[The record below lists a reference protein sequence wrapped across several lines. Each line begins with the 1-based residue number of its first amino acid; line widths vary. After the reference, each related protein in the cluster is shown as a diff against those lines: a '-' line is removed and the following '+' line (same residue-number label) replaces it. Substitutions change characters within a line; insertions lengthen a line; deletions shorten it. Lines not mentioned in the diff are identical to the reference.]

1 MKNFTHDFFGDS
13 FPLSGQ
19 HLIAASAGTG
29 KTYNMQNVFARLAML
44 EGLRVTQILVVTFT
58 EAATAELCDRLR
70 RVLANVLEFLAMERA
85 QVLAVPVGSLD
96 SARKQALDLVRLIP
110 ESDWGLAKERVID
123 AIANFDQAAISTI
136 HGFCNRVLNRYAFES
151 GASFGSEVGD
161 FDDVCILADD
171 AWRRLGKED
180 KAHFEKYGKDS
191 FCPGVK
197 RLAATQAVLD
207 ESSNQDNDSPPSRL
221 VFSSVTSVRERQR
234 ARRSGAQRLSYDDLL
249 LQVRDALRQK
259 GEQLSEK
266 LRAEY
271 SAVLI
276 DEFQDTDPVQYEI
289 FHRIFWE
296 NTARESC
303 RSFVVGDPKQAI
315 YAFRG
320 GDIFMYRKAVGEI
333 PVDRRYELKQ
343 NFRSTGGIINAVN
356 QMFADTDGQYTF
368 GDSSI
373 AYSGDLAFNKNIKP
387 LRTNGTD
394 DGTPFRIVETASQDW
409 WLVQNE
415 VLRQVRHLLC
425 VERPEIYDAKVGAY
439 RLLQASDIAVL
450 VTSNEF
456 GRQVCQVLI
465 DGEVPAVCM
474 AEASVFASSV
484 AHYMLSFMQMLADPS
499 YMRQIRGGL
508 IDNDLWGLSQ
518 VQILQLSQEGAG
530 IALPTEWNMQ
540 VQNQGRFTM
549 SDLTGLLERRFDQWS
564 ERGFGAM
571 FSVFAERT
579 GVYRRLPRLRNG
591 ERLLTDLGQLIEL
604 IQSYENENGIDPV
617 AEMAWFAER
626 IATASDSNEDEQQ
639 RLESDEN
646 AVVVTTV
653 HKAKGLEFPVVL
665 VPITKGAWV
674 PRWRKNGTLDGRQW
688 LDWQNYWEFKPEVYA
703 STIFASYHAAKDLK
717 LHVFSRL
724 EDIYR
729 DSERNTKSVSEITD
743 EHLRLLYVSFT
754 RAAQRCVVIKRQGT
768 DLQCDSLIE
777 KLRGDK
783 TCSSAVF
790 LNALSEN
797 PDDAEE
803 GDGRLIESEDPRGRV
818 ASPSGNLRKPQDL
831 PNLLHDEDV
840 GSYSSIA
847 PQHGSIDIPPSD
859 FEDET
864 EDEEDRTSKTD
875 DGASRVYG
883 QFGEEPMC
891 DLPLFRYFP
900 GGTDNGTRFHRL
912 FERIPLSVVCA
923 DEHHPDA
930 IAGIRAI
937 MGGVPAVRES
947 ADDGEV
953 MQSILRVLR
962 GVATVRLPSLV
973 EGSEDIS
980 LGDVPA
986 EKQMHEWKFNFP
998 SASAQETTSA
1008 LFSVI
1013 ERFWRD
1019 DRSKCVFMDAI
1030 RQCTNARRIP
1040 NGWMTGSVDLLFE
1053 QDGRFYVVDWKT
1065 NILGA
1070 YRSEFCPEGLIRE
1083 MARYSYFLQYLV
1095 YSAAVHQYLKECLPG
1110 YSYER
1115 HFGGVHYVFVR
1126 AFAFDE
1132 VGASDAV
1139 FSDRPPRKLL
1149 EAVGEVLGLKEVT
1162 ERSVAK

>member
-1 MKNFTHDFFGDS
+1 MKNFTQEFFGGS
-13 FPLSGQ
+13 FSVGGQ

-29 KTYNMQNVFARLAML
+29 KTYNMQNVFARLVML
-44 EGLRVTQILVVTFT
+44 DGLRVTQILVVTFT

-85 QVLAVPVGSLD
+85 QALAVPVGGLD
-96 SARKQALDLVRLIP
+96 SAQKQALELVRLIP
-110 ESDWGLAKERVID
+110 ESDWDQAKVRVIE
-123 AIANFDQAAISTI
+123 AIASFDQAAISTI

-161 FDDVCILADD
+161 FDDVATLADD
-171 AWRRLGKED
+171 AWRRMGKED
-180 KAHFEKYGKDS
+180 KAHFKEHGKDS

-197 RLAATQAVLD
+197 RLAATQAILD
-207 ESSNQDNDSPPSRL
+207 ESSNQDKDSPASRL
-221 VFSSVTSVRERQR
+221 VFSSVAAIREKQS

-289 FHRIFWE
+289 FRRIFWE
-296 NTARESC
+296 DTVGESC

-333 PVDRRYELKQ
+333 PAERRYELKQ
-343 NFRSTGGIINAVN
+343 NFRSTGGIIKAVN
-356 QMFADTDGQYTF
+356 QMFADTGGKYTF

-373 AYSGDLAFNKNIKP
+373 AYPGDLAFNENIKP
-387 LRTNGTD
+387 LRTKDSD
-394 DGTPFRIVETASQDW
+394 DRTPFQIVETESGDW
-409 WLVQNE
+409 EIIQSEILE
-415 VLRQVRHLLC
+415 QVRHLLY
-425 VERPEIYDAKVGAY
+425 VERPEIYDAKEGSY

-456 GRQVCQVLI
+456 GRQVCQTLI

-474 AEASVFASSV
+474 AEASVFKSSV
-484 AHYMLSFMQMLADPS
+484 ARHVLSLMQMLSDPG
-499 YMRQIRGGL
+499 YMKQVRGGL
-508 IDNDLWGLSQ
+508 IGNDLWGLSQ

-530 IALPTEWNMQ
+530 IALPTEWNIK
-540 VQNQGRFTM
+540 VENQGRFTM
-549 SDLTGLLERRFDQWS
+549 SDLTGLLERRSDQWS

-626 IATASDSNEDEQQ
+626 IATASGSNEDEQQ

-646 AVVVTTV
+646 AVLVTTV

-665 VPITKGAWV
+665 VPIIKGARV
-674 PRWRKNGTLDGRQW
+674 PKWKNDGTLSRNQW
-688 LDWQNYWEFKPEVYA
+688 LNYGELKSDVYA
-703 STIFASYHAAKDLK
+703 STIFANYHAAKDLK
-717 LHVFSRL
+717 LHAFSRM
-724 EDIYR
+724 EDIYKV
-729 DSERNTKSVSEITD
+729 SERNKKSIAEITD

-754 RAAQRCVVIKRQGT
+754 RAAQRCIVIKSPGIDRQS
-768 DLQCDSLIE
+768 DSLME

-783 TCSSAVF
+783 QCSSAAF
-790 LNALSEN
+790 LKALSES
-797 PDDAEE
+797 PDDAKGNGGSSVAA
-803 GDGRLIESEDPRGRV
+803 GDSRDTGSAPNV
-818 ASPSGNLRKPQDL
+818 NLEKPPAL
-831 PNLLHDEDV
+831 PDLLHDEDV

-847 PQHGSIDIPPSD
+847 PQHGSIDIPHPD

-864 EDEEDRTSKTD
+864 VDEEDMASNAD
-875 DGASRVYG
+875 NGASRVYG
-883 QFGEEPMC
+883 QFGEEPMRE
-891 DLPLFRYFP
+891 LPLFRYFP

-923 DEHHPDA
+923 EEHRPDA

-937 MGGVPAVRES
+937 MAGVSAVRES
-947 ADDGEV
+947 ADDGEA
-953 MQSILRVLR
+953 MQSILRMLR
-962 GVATVRLPSLV
+962 GVAAVRLPSLV
-973 EGSEDIS
+973 KGAKDIS

-986 EKQMHEWKFNFP
+986 EKQMHEWKFNFS
-998 SASAQETTSA
+998 SASAQKTTSA

-1013 ERFWRD
+1013 DRFWQD
-1019 DRSKCVFMDAI
+1019 DQSKRVFVDAV
-1030 RQCTNARRIP
+1030 RQCKNDRGIP

-1070 YRSEFCPEGLIRE
+1070 YRSEFSQKGLVRE
-1083 MARYSYFLQYLV
+1083 MARNSYFLQYLV
-1095 YSAAVHQYLKECLPG
+1095 YSAAVHRYLKECLPG

-1115 HFGGVHYVFVR
+1115 HFGGVHYIFVR

-1139 FSDRPPRKLL
+1139 FSDRPPCKLL
-1149 EAVGEVLGLKEVT
+1149 EAVGEVLGLKEET

>member
-1 MKNFTHDFFGDS
+1 MKNFTQEFFGGS
-13 FPLSGQ
+13 FPVGGQ

-29 KTYNMQNVFARLAML
+29 KTYNMQNVFARLVML
-44 EGLRVTQILVVTFT
+44 DGLRVTQILVVTFT

-70 RVLANVLEFLAMERA
+70 RVLANVLEFLVMERTQA
-85 QVLAVPVGSLD
+85 LAVPVGGLD
-96 SARKQALDLVRLIP
+96 SAQKQALDLVRLIP
-110 ESDWGLAKERVID
+110 KSDWDQAKDRVSE

-161 FDDVCILADD
+161 FDDVATLADD
-171 AWRRLGKED
+171 AWRRLGKVD

-191 FCPGVK
+191 FCPGVH
-197 RLAATQAVLD
+197 RLAATQAILD
-207 ESSNQDNDSPPSRL
+207 ESSDQDNDSPPSRL
-221 VFSSVTSVRERQR
+221 VFSSVASIRERQC

-249 LQVRDALRQK
+249 LQVRDALQQN

-289 FHRIFWE
+289 FRRIFWE
-296 NTARESC
+296 NTAGESC

-333 PVDRRYELKQ
+333 PADRRYELKQ
-343 NFRSTGGIINAVN
+343 NFRSTGGIIKAVN
-356 QMFADTDGQYTF
+356 QMFADTGGKNTF

-373 AYSGDLAFNKNIKP
+373 AYPGDLAFNENIKP
-387 LRTNGTD
+387 LRTKGSD
-394 DGTPFRIVETASQDW
+394 DRTPFRIVEIETGDWGAVQD
-409 WLVQNE
+409 E
-415 VLRQVRHLLC
+415 VIRQVRQLLY
-425 VERPEIYDAKVGAY
+425 VERPEIYDAKEGSY

-450 VTSNEF
+450 VTSNDF
-456 GRQVCQVLI
+456 GRKVSQALI

-484 AHYMLSFMQMLADPS
+484 ARHMLSLMQMLSDPG
-499 YMRQIRGGL
+499 YMKQVRGGL

-518 VQILQLSQEGAG
+518 VQILQLSQDGAG
-530 IALPTEWNMQ
+530 IALPTEWNIQ
-540 VQNQGRFTM
+540 VENQGRFTM
-549 SDLTGLLERRFDQWS
+549 NDLTGLLERRFDQWS

-571 FSVFAERT
+571 FSVFADRT

-604 IQSYENENGIDPV
+604 IQAYENENGIDPV

-626 IATASDSNEDEQQ
+626 IARKSGSNEDEQQ

-665 VPITKGAWV
+665 VPITKGAWL
-674 PRWRKNGTLDGRQW
+674 PRWKGNGTLDGRQW
-688 LDWQNYWEFKPEVYA
+688 LDGQKYWAFKSDVYA
-703 STIFASYHAAKDLK
+703 STIFASYHDAEDLK
-717 LHVFSRL
+717 LHVFSRI
-724 EDIYR
+724 EDIYK
-729 DSERNTKSVSEITD
+729 DSERNLKSVAEVKD

-754 RAAQRCVVIKRQGT
+754 RAAQRCVVIESLGA
-768 DLQCDSLIE
+768 DEQCDSLMD

-783 TCSSAVF
+783 PCSSVAF
-790 LNALSEN
+790 LKALSES

-803 GDGRLIESEDPRGRV
+803 SGESSVESGDQRNAGSTPKCKLKK
-818 ASPSGNLRKPQDL
+818 PSVL

-864 EDEEDRTSKTD
+864 MDEEDMASKTD
-875 DGASRVYG
+875 DDASRVYG
-883 QFGEEPMC
+883 QFGEEPMRE
-891 DLPLFRYFP
+891 LSLFRYFP

-923 DEHHPDA
+923 EEHRTDA
-930 IAGIRAI
+930 IASIRTI

-947 ADDGEV
+947 ADDGEA
-953 MQSILRVLR
+953 MQSILRMLR
-962 GVATVRLPSLV
+962 GVATVRLPSLDK
-973 EGSEDIS
+973 GAEDIS

-986 EKQMHEWKFNFP
+986 EKQMHEWKFNFS

-1013 ERFWRD
+1013 ERSWHD
-1019 DRSKCVFMDAI
+1019 DRSKSVFIDAV

-1053 QDGRFYVVDWKT
+1053 QDGRFYIVDWKT

-1070 YRSEFCPEGLIRE
+1070 YRSEFCPEGLVRE
-1083 MARYSYFLQYLV
+1083 MARNSYFLQYLV
-1095 YSAAVHQYLKECLPG
+1095 YSAAVHRYLKECLPG

-1115 HFGGVHYVFVR
+1115 HFGGVHYIFVR

-1132 VGASDAV
+1132 VGVSDAV
-1139 FSDRPPRKLL
+1139 FSDRPARELL
-1149 EAVGEVLGLKEVT
+1149 EAVGSVLGLK
-1162 ERSVAK
+1162 

>member
-1 MKNFTHDFFGDS
+1 MENFTQAFFEKT
-13 FPLSGQ
+13 FPLRGQ

-29 KTYNMQNVFARLAML
+29 KTYNMQNVFARLVML
-44 EGLRVTQILVVTFT
+44 DGLRVTQILVVTFT

-70 RVLANVLEFLAMERA
+70 RVLVNVRDILALERKQALEAAEE
-85 QVLAVPVGSLD
+85 GLD
-96 SARKQALDLVRLIP
+96 SARKQALKLVRLIP
-110 ESDWGLAKERVID
+110 ESDWGEAKRRVVD

-171 AWRRLGKED
+171 AWRRLRKED

-191 FCPGVK
+191 FCPGVM
-197 RLAATQAVLD
+197 RLAATQAILD
-207 ESSNQDNDSPPSRL
+207 ESSGQDNDSPPSRL
-221 VFSSVTSVRERQR
+221 VFSSVAAVRDKQS
-234 ARRSGAQRLSYDDLL
+234 AKRSGAQRLSYDDLL
-249 LQVRDALRQK
+249 LQVRDALRQE

-289 FHRIFWE
+289 FRRVFWE
-296 NTARESC
+296 GTARKSC

-333 PVDRRYELKQ
+333 PAGRRYELKK
-343 NFRSTGGIINAVN
+343 NFRSTSGIIKAVN
-356 QMFADTDGQYTF
+356 QMFADSGNDYTF
-368 GDSSI
+368 GDSSM
-373 AYSGDLAFNKNIKP
+373 AYSGDLAFNEEIKP
-387 LRTNGTD
+387 LRTTGED
-394 DGTPFRIVETASQDW
+394 DKTPFRIVEIKNQNW
-409 WLVQNE
+409 EFVQNE
-415 VLRQVRHLLC
+415 ILEQVRNLLH
-425 VERPEIYDAKVGAY
+425 VERPEIYDAKAGSY

-456 GRQVCQVLI
+456 GRQVCLTLI
-465 DGEVPAVCM
+465 DGEIPAVCM
-474 AEASVFASSV
+474 AEASVFTSSV
-484 AHYMLSFMQMLADPS
+484 ACNMRSFMQMLSDPG
-499 YMRQIRGGL
+499 YMKQVRGGL
-508 IDNDLWGLSQ
+508 IDNDLWGLSK
-518 VQILQLSQEGAG
+518 VQILQLSQDGSG
-530 IALPTEWNMQ
+530 IALPPEWNIQ
-540 VQNQGRFTM
+540 VENQGRFTM

-604 IQSYENENGIDPV
+604 IQTYENENGIDPI

-626 IATASDSNEDEQQ
+626 IASASDSNEDEQQ

-674 PRWRKNGTLDGRQW
+674 PRWTRNGTLDGRQW
-688 LDWQNYWEFKPEVYA
+688 LDWQNYMEFRPDVYT
-703 STIFASYHAAKDLK
+703 STMFATYHDTKDLQ
-717 LHVFSRL
+717 LHAFSRM
-724 EDIYR
+724 EDMYQ
-729 DSERNTKSVSEITD
+729 DSERNQKSMAEITD

-754 RAAQRCVVIKRQGT
+754 RAAQRCIVITSQGR
-768 DLQCDSLIE
+768 DPQCDSLFG

-783 TCSSAVF
+783 PCSSAVF
-790 LNALSEN
+790 LKGFSES
-797 PDDAEE
+797 P
-803 GDGRLIESEDPRGRV
+803 GDGDGSEGISVESGTPRNRV
-818 ASPSGNLRKPQDL
+818 TTLNVKLQKPL
-831 PNLLHDEDV
+831 ATPNLLHDEDV

-847 PQHGSIDIPPSD
+847 PQHGSIHIPVPD
-859 FEDET
+859 FENETVDEADVT
-864 EDEEDRTSKTD
+864 SQNEDV
-875 DGASRVYG
+875 ASRVYG
-883 QFGEEPMC
+883 QFGEEPMHE
-891 DLPLFRYFP
+891 LPIFRYFP
-900 GGTDNGTRFHRL
+900 GGTDNGTLFHRL
-912 FERIPLSVVCA
+912 FEKIPLSVVC
-923 DEHHPDA
+923 DEELRSDV

-937 MGGVPAVRES
+937 MRGVTAVRES

-953 MQSILRVLR
+953 IQSIQRMLR
-962 GVATVRLPSLV
+962 GVAMVRLPALV
-973 EGSEDIS
+973 EGGEAFS
-980 LGDVPA
+980 LGNVPA
-986 EKQMHEWKFNFP
+986 EKQMHEWKFNFS
-998 SASAQETTSA
+998 SALAQGTTGA

-1013 ERFWRD
+1013 ERFWD
-1019 DRSKCVFMDAI
+1019 DDPSKRLFVDAMH
-1030 RQCTNARRIP
+1030 QCANARSIP

-1053 QDGRFYVVDWKT
+1053 QDGRLYVVDWKT

-1070 YRSEFCPEGLIRE
+1070 YRSEFSPEGLVRE
-1083 MARYSYFLQYLV
+1083 MARNSYFLQYLV

-1115 HFGGVHYVFVR
+1115 HFGGVHYIFVR

-1132 VGASDAV
+1132 VGVSDAV
-1139 FSDRPPRKLL
+1139 FSDRPTRELL
-1149 EAVGEVLGLKEVT
+1149 EAVGSVLGLK
-1162 ERSVAK
+1162 